1 MKKYI
6 IFSLMVVMLAAT
18 TPVIAAQP
26 VQLNAEAKAAL
37 IKELT
42 LKLNKLIISL
52 NALLAGQDMRIKIEV
67 SNSRVNAELYY
78 TSNQSQGYSGACIDI
93 KNRIN
98 KSLIASNATGILK
111 SLQMSCFD
119 SKDNYALSIKTSK
132 EYACAD
138 SSGFSGTTTKAVTG
152 TACR

>member
-6 IFSLMVVMLAAT
+6 IFGLMVVMLGAT
-18 TPVIAAQP
+18 TPGMAAQP
-26 VQLNAEAKAAL
+26 VQLNSEAKAAL

-42 LKLNKLIISL
+42 LKLNELIMAL
-52 NALLAGQDMRIKIEV
+52 NALLAGQDMRIKKEV

-78 TSNQSQGYSGACIDI
+78 TMNPAQGYKGSCIDI

-98 KSLIASNATGILK
+98 KSLVASNASGIPKTLD
-111 SLQMSCFD
+111 MSCFD
-119 SKDNYALSIKTSK
+119 SKGSYALSIKNSK
-132 EYACAD
+132 SYSCAD
-138 SSGFSGTTTKAVTG
+138 STGFYGTTTKAVTG

>member
-1 MKKYI
+1 M
-6 IFSLMVVMLAAT
+6 MVVMVTTT

-26 VQLNAEAKAAL
+26 VQLNAEARVAL

-42 LKLNKLIISL
+42 LKLNELIISL

-78 TSNQSQGYSGACIDI
+78 TMNPAQGYKGSCIDI

-111 SLQMSCFD
+111 TLDMSCFD
-119 SKDNYALSIKTSK
+119 SKGSYALSIKSSK
-132 EYACAD
+132 SYSCAD
-138 SSGFSGTTTKAVTG
+138 STGFSGTTTKAVTG

>member
-6 IFSLMVVMLAAT
+6 IFGLMVTAMATT

-26 VQLNAEAKAAL
+26 VQLNAEAKATL

-42 LKLNKLIISL
+42 LKLNELIMAL
-52 NALLAGQDMRIKIEV
+52 NAILAGQDMRIKIEV
-67 SNSRVNAELYY
+67 SNSQVNAELYY
-78 TSNQSQGYSGACIDI
+78 TINPAQGYKGACIDI

-111 SLQMSCFD
+111 SLQISCFD

-132 EYACAD
+132 EYVCAD
-138 SSGFSGTTTKAVTG
+138 STGFSGTTINAVTG
-152 TACR
+152 TACK